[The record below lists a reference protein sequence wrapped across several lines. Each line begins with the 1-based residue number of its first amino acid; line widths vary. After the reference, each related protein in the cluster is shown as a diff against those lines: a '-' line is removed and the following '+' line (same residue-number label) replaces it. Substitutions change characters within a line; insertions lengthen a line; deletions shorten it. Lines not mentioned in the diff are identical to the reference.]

1 MISSKI
7 KKDEEEGGVAGEW
20 KYAAMVMDR
29 FDHDADD
36 HDHTDDHDHA
46 VDHADDHADD
56 QADDHADDHA
66 GDHADDHADHHANAD
81 GEWKYAAMMIIIS
94 AFHMLKTFTKVQ
106 KVLSTV

>member
-29 FDHDADD
+29 FDHDAD
-36 HDHTDDHDHA
+36 
-46 VDHADDHADD
+46 ADDHADAMFMD
-56 QADDHADDHA
+56 SFDHDAHADDH
-66 GDHADDHADHHANAD
+66 GDDCAVDHNDHHANAD